1 MADIFNPPPLVV
13 DLDGTLIR
21 SDLLFQTLC
30 THTKHN
36 VLGLFDAF
44 FWLAN
49 GKTNLKAQ
57 LAKNVTIDVALL
69 PYNDEVLEVIKSE
82 QSQRPVILAT
92 ASHRIY
98 AEQIALYLGLFD
110 RVIATEGEVN
120 LSATTKRDVLVSEFG
135 VQGFDYIGNS
145 HDDLTVWKASRKAYL
160 VNTGKYVESRA
171 RAQGNVE
178 KIISCKPSSIR
189 PLIKAVRM
197 HQWLKNLLIFIP
209 LLAAHQFHNPS
220 LLLMVVSA
228 FLFFGFCASS
238 VYLLN
243 DLLDMED
250 DRHHPTKRYRPFA
263 SGTLSVKSGIVTAF
277 FLLVTAFSGAYL
289 FLPWQFTAT
298 LAGYYLLTLG
308 YSLFLK
314 RLMAADII
322 ALAILYTLRIVAGSF
337 ACSLVPT
344 FWILAFSMFLFL
356 SLALVKRYAE
366 LHDQRIKG
374 KSDKTSGRGY
384 FPSDLEMISSL
395 GASSGYLSVMVLA
408 LYIQDKTTITLYRN
422 PEIIWI
428 AVPLLLF
435 WISRTWMLTHRGQ
448 MHEDPVLFA
457 IKDRVSLIVGVLFA
471 SIFILAM

>member
-1 MADIFNPPPLVV
+1 LNIDPPPLVV

-21 SDLLFQTLC
+21 SDLLFQTFFA
-30 THTKHN
+30 HIKHN
-36 VLGLFDAF
+36 VLGAF
-44 FWLAN
+44 NAFYWLSK
-49 GKTNLKAQ
+49 GKANLKAQ
-57 LAKNVTIDVALL
+57 LANRVTINASLL
-69 PYNDEVLEVIKSE
+69 PYNEAVLEFIKSE
-82 QSQRPVILAT
+82 KAQRPIILAT

-98 AEQIALYLGLFD
+98 AEQIALHLNLFD
-110 RVIATEGEVN
+110 RVIATENEVN
-120 LSATTKRDVLVSEFG
+120 LSATTKRDVLVAEFG
-135 VQGFDYIGNS
+135 AQGFDYIGNS
-145 HDDLTVWKASRKAYL
+145 HDDLIVWKASEKAYL
-160 VNTGKYVESRA
+160 VNTGRDVESKA
-171 RAQGNVE
+171 RALGNVE
-178 KIISCKPSSIR
+178 KIISRRPSPIR
-189 PLIKAVRM
+189 PLIQAVRL

-209 LLAAHQFHNPS
+209 LLAAHQLRNPI
-220 LLLMVVSA
+220 LLLQVVSA

-250 DRHHPTKRYRPFA
+250 DRHHPTKRHRAFA
-263 SGTLSVKSGIVTAF
+263 SGNLSVKTGLVTAI
-277 FLLVTAFSGAYL
+277 LLLLTAFSGAYL
-289 FLPWQFTAT
+289 FLPWQFTVT
-298 LAGYYLLTLG
+298 LVGYYLLTLG

-314 RLMAADII
+314 RVMTADII
-322 ALAILYTLRIVAGSF
+322 ALAVLYTLRIAAGSF
-337 ACSLVPT
+337 ACGLIPT

-356 SLALVKRYAE
+356 SLALIKRYAE
-366 LHDQRIKG
+366 LHDQRLKG

-435 WISRTWMLTHRGQ
+435 WISRIWMLTHRGQ

-457 IKDRVSLIVGVLFA
+457 IKDKASLIVGVLFA
-471 SIFILAM
+471 LIFMLAI